1 MTTLITVIVIGL
13 FVFLFSILSIW
24 FENTKL
30 GEWLEKAW
38 QRNQVT
44 IGMFGFL
51 IVIVGF
57 FQEANSKNYYIG
69 IGGFLFVLSL
79 LNLLSEIAYNTRDRN
94 DHQN

>member
-24 FENTKL
+24 FENTKF

-51 IVIVGF
+51 IFIVGF
-57 FQEANSKNYYIG
+57 FQEANSKNYYIV
-69 IGGFLFVLSL
+69 IGSFLFVLSL
-79 LNLLSEIAYNTRDRN
+79 LNLLAEIAYNTRDRN